1 MARRFRA
8 AGIPVGT
15 AFQRSGQDCKVLL
28 DNPDYRSHLT
38 VVIGSIRH
46 KALRRY
52 WTRGQARGLNGE
64 WIRKLRRIMSALE
77 AAERPEHMSYPG
89 SYFHALKG
97 DRAGRYAVRLT
108 ANWRRDLRMG
118 RRQRRGRGHRGLSS
132 MIERHP
138 SIEPVHPGEVLRE
151 DILPALSMSKTAVAD
166 ALGIS
171 RQTLYDI
178 LNEKQP
184 VTAEM
189 AVRFGKLF
197 GNGGRFWINLQ
208 RSHDLAVAER
218 TVDVSEIRTVEAR
231 AG

>member
-1 MARRFRA
+1 
-8 AGIPVGT
+8 
-15 AFQRSGQDCKVLL
+15 
-28 DNPDYRSHLT
+28 
-38 VVIGSIRH
+38 
-46 KALRRY
+46 
-52 WTRGQARGLNGE
+52 
-64 WIRKLRRIMSALE
+64 
-77 AAERPEHMSYPG
+77 
-89 SYFHALKG
+89 
-97 DRAGRYAVRLT
+97 
-108 ANWRRDLRMG
+108 
-118 RRQRRGRGHRGLSS
+118 
-132 MIERHP
+132 MIDRHP

>member
-1 MARRFRA
+1 M
-8 AGIPVGT
+8 
-15 AFQRSGQDCKVLL
+15 
-28 DNPDYRSHLT
+28 
-38 VVIGSIRH
+38 IGRH
-46 KALRRY
+46 
-52 WTRGQARGLNGE
+52 
-64 WIRKLRRIMSALE
+64 S
-77 AAERPEHMSYPG
+77 
-89 SYFHALKG
+89 
-97 DRAGRYAVRLT
+97 
-108 ANWRRDLRMG
+108 
-118 RRQRRGRGHRGLSS
+118 
-132 MIERHP
+132 

-151 DILPALSMSKTAVAD
+151 DVLPALSMSKTAVAD

-218 TVDVSEIRTVEAR
+218 TVDVSGIRTLEAHS
-231 AG
+231 G

>member
-1 MARRFRA
+1 MF
-8 AGIPVGT
+8 
-15 AFQRSGQDCKVLL
+15 
-28 DNPDYRSHLT
+28 
-38 VVIGSIRH
+38 
-46 KALRRY
+46 
-52 WTRGQARGLNGE
+52 
-64 WIRKLRRIMSALE
+64 
-77 AAERPEHMSYPG
+77 
-89 SYFHALKG
+89 
-97 DRAGRYAVRLT
+97 
-108 ANWRRDLRMG
+108 
-118 RRQRRGRGHRGLSS
+118 
-132 MIERHP
+132 ERHS

-151 DILPALSMSKTAVAD
+151 DVLPALSMSKTAVAD

-218 TVDVSEIRTVEAR
+218 TVDVSGIRTLKAH

>member
-1 MARRFRA
+1 
-8 AGIPVGT
+8 
-15 AFQRSGQDCKVLL
+15 
-28 DNPDYRSHLT
+28 
-38 VVIGSIRH
+38 
-46 KALRRY
+46 
-52 WTRGQARGLNGE
+52 
-64 WIRKLRRIMSALE
+64 
-77 AAERPEHMSYPG
+77 
-89 SYFHALKG
+89 
-97 DRAGRYAVRLT
+97 
-108 ANWRRDLRMG
+108 
-118 RRQRRGRGHRGLSS
+118 
-132 MIERHP
+132 MIERHS

-151 DILPALSMSKTAVAD
+151 DVLPALSMSKTAIAD

-218 TVDVSEIRTVEAR
+218 MVDVSGIRTLDAH
-231 AG
+231 AS